1 MRHSHF
7 LLSQQLWSSGQT
19 FQPLVYSP
27 GDSWPSVTS
36 RQLLWCWPS
45 DPFENFVFLRKSA
58 APGQLP
64 WPVCSYNRDLLLIF
78 QCLPGWALPISQGPA
93 QITISLSRRRASQVV
108 QWLKKKK
115 STCQCRRRKR
125 CRFIPGLGR
134 SLEKEM
140 ATHSSILVW
149 EVPCTEEPGGLQPIR
164 LQRIGYNLAT
174 KQPEQTALKKADR
187 MSWQNYSSFPLSTV
201 ETVFVPLIRYFLVYL
216 AL

>member
-1 MRHSHF
+1 MCHSHF

-115 STCQCRRRKR
+115 NPPANAGDVRDAGSSLAWEDPWRRKWQPTPV
-125 CRFIPGLGR
+125 FLSGKFHAQR
-134 SLEKEM
+134 SLVGYSPYGCKESG
-140 ATHSSILVW
+140 T
-149 EVPCTEEPGGLQPIR
+149 T
-164 LQRIGYNLAT
+164 
-174 KQPEQTALKKADR
+174 
-187 MSWQNYSSFPLSTV
+187 
-201 ETVFVPLIRYFLVYL
+201 
-216 AL
+216 